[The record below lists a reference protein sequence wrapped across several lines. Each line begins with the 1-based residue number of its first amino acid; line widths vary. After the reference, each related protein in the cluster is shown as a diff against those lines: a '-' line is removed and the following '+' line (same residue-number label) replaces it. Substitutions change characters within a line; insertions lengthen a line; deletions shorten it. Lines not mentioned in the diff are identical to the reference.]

1 MTDRSGLVT
10 DSTLL
15 AQSLAPLGTRHGLA
29 GNAPRR
35 FDDPGRAA
43 LVLNGRVELFL
54 VALRDGESVGARHYF
69 ATVPQG
75 GLILGIDSARV
86 GMGLSLLALGPIGT
100 EILEVAPASIEGL
113 AATPEGAAL
122 VAPALDRWVQALMR
136 GMARWVTP
144 RPDIDHQ
151 ITPIEASSGD
161 GLSGAPLS
169 VRAGRRFTVRGGVG
183 WVRVTPSDCLLL
195 DMQELAED
203 ATERL
208 FPLSPDG
215 WLMSLKDQALA
226 AVDTRVALLDGAAW
240 TGLTALH
247 RLLFEI
253 GVMNLR
259 LADVDEH
266 NRLRARLTATTAK
279 RLQGLGQ
286 LMAAV
291 DVRSDRI
298 TEPLNEPP
306 LVAAVRLIGQDQGFA
321 VRLPPSAGDDGTGP
335 PPTLTE
341 LARAN
346 GFRMRAVSLRR
357 RWWTSD
363 FGILL
368 GFDRDSGQPLVLRLD
383 ARGRPRIIDP
393 TGDAP
398 PPFERVGDTAYQLS
412 GSLPARSIG
421 YRDLFRFGLF
431 GRSPDLTATLATGA
445 MLGLLGMAIP
455 VATGLMIDQVIP
467 DHETGLL
474 IEMGLLLAVL
484 GVTGFVL
491 TYISLLGYARIE
503 AHLGRALQSALMDRL
518 LRLPLSFFQR
528 YSAGELATRVG
539 AITQIQSL
547 ISTASANAILSG
559 VFSVFS
565 FVLMFLYDAH
575 LALWASLAVLIY
587 VTGSALLLAR
597 RLRQERPLAA
607 INGEINSTL
616 LQLILGVTKIRL
628 AAAEDRAFAR
638 WADLFAQGRR
648 RRISAERLGATQAT
662 LNEVFALSGLFLFV
676 LAIGKPS
683 EAESLVALGAFAA
696 LLIAFQRFA
705 AGMTE
710 MTQVL
715 TQLLAIQ
722 PQMER
727 ARPLLDACPE
737 AVESREHPGL
747 ISGAL
752 EVSGARFRY
761 RQEGPLI
768 LDGVSLKAA
777 PGEMIAIVGPSGSG
791 KSTLMRLLLGFETLE
806 TGAILIDGK
815 QLDHLDAVAVRR
827 QMGVVL
833 QGSQPL
839 PGSLYENIVGAVG
852 GTLDDAWEA
861 AERVGLA
868 DDIRE
873 MPMGMHSVILEGGNS
888 LSGGQLQRLMIARA
902 IVGRPRILLLDEAT
916 SALDNRVQA
925 VVTESLERLSVTRVV
940 VAHRLSTVINADRI
954 YVLVDGR
961 LVETGRYA
969 ELMAADGAFARLA
982 ERQMV

>member
-1 MTDRSGLVT
+1 MV
-10 DSTLL
+10 
-15 AQSLAPLGTRHGLA
+15 
-29 GNAPRR
+29 
-35 FDDPGRAA
+35 
-43 LVLNGRVELFL
+43 
-54 VALRDGESVGARHYF
+54 
-69 ATVPQG
+69 
-75 GLILGIDSARV
+75 
-86 GMGLSLLALGPIGT
+86 
-100 EILEVAPASIEGL
+100 
-113 AATPEGAAL
+113 
-122 VAPALDRWVQALMR
+122 
-136 GMARWVTP
+136 
-144 RPDIDHQ
+144 
-151 ITPIEASSGD
+151 
-161 GLSGAPLS
+161 
-169 VRAGRRFTVRGGVG
+169 
-183 WVRVTPSDCLLL
+183 
-195 DMQELAED
+195 
-203 ATERL
+203 
-208 FPLSPDG
+208 
-215 WLMSLKDQALA
+215 
-226 AVDTRVALLDGAAW
+226 
-240 TGLTALH
+240 
-247 RLLFEI
+247 
-253 GVMNLR
+253 
-259 LADVDEH
+259 
-266 NRLRARLTATTAK
+266 
-279 RLQGLGQ
+279 
-286 LMAAV
+286 
-291 DVRSDRI
+291 
-298 TEPLNEPP
+298 
-306 LVAAVRLIGQDQGFA
+306 
-321 VRLPPSAGDDGTGP
+321 
-335 PPTLTE
+335 
-341 LARAN
+341 
-346 GFRMRAVSLRR
+346 
-357 RWWTSD
+357 
-363 FGILL
+363 
-368 GFDRDSGQPLVLRLD
+368 
-383 ARGRPRIIDP
+383 
-393 TGDAP
+393 
-398 PPFERVGDTAYQLS
+398 
-412 GSLPARSIG
+412 
-421 YRDLFRFGLF
+421 
-431 GRSPDLTATLATGA
+431 
-445 MLGLLGMAIP
+445 
-455 VATGLMIDQVIP
+455 
-467 DHETGLL
+467 
-474 IEMGLLLAVL
+474 
-484 GVTGFVL
+484 
-491 TYISLLGYARIE
+491 
-503 AHLGRALQSALMDRL
+503 
-518 LRLPLSFFQR
+518 
-528 YSAGELATRVG
+528 LATRVG

>member
-1 MTDRSGLVT
+1 MTDRPGLVT

-15 AQSLAPLGTRHGLA
+15 EQALAPLGTRQGLA

-35 FDDPGRAA
+35 FDEPSRAA
-43 LVLNGRVELFL
+43 LVLNGSVDLFL
-54 VALRDGESVGARHYF
+54 VALRDGELVGARHHF

-86 GMGLSLLALGPIGT
+86 GMGLGLLAVGPIGT

-151 ITPIEASSGD
+151 ITPVEASSGD

-266 NRLRARLTATTAK
+266 NRLRARMTATTAK

-298 TEPLNEPP
+298 GAPLNEPP

-321 VRLPPSAGDDGTGP
+321 VRLPPSAGGDGTGP
-335 PPTLTE
+335 PPILTD
-341 LARAN
+341 LARAS
-346 GFRMRAVSLRR
+346 GFRVRAVSLRR

-363 FGILL
+363 FGTLL
-368 GFDRDSGQPLVLRLD
+368 GFDRDSGQPLVLRFD

-467 DHETGLL
+467 DHETGRL

-503 AHLGRALQSALMDRL
+503 AHLGRSLQSALMDRL

-547 ISTASANAILSG
+547 ISTASANAIMSG

-727 ARPLLDACPE
+727 ARPLLNACPE

-761 RQEGPLI
+761 R
-768 LDGVSLKAA
+768 
-777 PGEMIAIVGPSGSG
+777 
-791 KSTLMRLLLGFETLE
+791 
-806 TGAILIDGK
+806 
-815 QLDHLDAVAVRR
+815 
-827 QMGVVL
+827 
-833 QGSQPL
+833 
-839 PGSLYENIVGAVG
+839 
-852 GTLDDAWEA
+852 
-861 AERVGLA
+861 
-868 DDIRE
+868 
-873 MPMGMHSVILEGGNS
+873 
-888 LSGGQLQRLMIARA
+888 
-902 IVGRPRILLLDEAT
+902 
-916 SALDNRVQA
+916 
-925 VVTESLERLSVTRVV
+925 
-940 VAHRLSTVINADRI
+940 
-954 YVLVDGR
+954 
-961 LVETGRYA
+961 
-969 ELMAADGAFARLA
+969 
-982 ERQMV
+982 